1 MNFFEVV
8 FAVLVGGL
16 LVVSTV
22 GYCLYIGWKWVW
34 KDVMKDL
41 IEAYDVYLTRSYET
55 FKEKK

>member
-1 MNFFEVV
+1 MSFIEMV
-8 FAVLVGGL
+8 FAVMVGGL

-41 IEAYDVYLTRSYET
+41 TIAYDVYLKRSYET
-55 FKEKK
+55 FEENR